1 MPLNQ
6 INRLIGQSMACAC
19 GRTHVVPVQQIC
31 FADNALDSLP
41 DWVQRYTGTQPVAI
55 VADERTQVLLG
66 AAAGDLLVQKGF
78 QVCTIV
84 VPDVAGQPPV
94 CDDRTFETLN
104 ARLPKAG
111 LLLAVGSGVINDLT
125 KWLAF
130 ARQRPY
136 ICLPTAAT
144 MNGYTAANV
153 APTLNGVKSLIRA
166 QAPVAVLAQA
176 DIIQQAPWHLTSA
189 GLGDVVAKTISVA
202 DWKLNHQVY
211 GEHYCAF
218 CADLIAGIEPLYLE
232 QPEALQS
239 GRTEGIAAVF
249 EALLLTGLAMTLMG
263 TSAPASGGEHLF
275 SHTLDMMSQRDGQP
289 HDLHGRQVG
298 IGTLL
303 AAALYTRLQRM
314 ESVCVTTLP
323 PEIDRAFWGPLAD
336 AVASQYAAKQPHLP
350 RLRAWLADPAGW
362 SSWRHQITPPANT
375 FFKIATCLKTAEA
388 AHTLADIGCS
398 KERAR
403 QALLHAH
410 EIRSRVTVID
420 LAWLSGIL
428 PRAADEILADLS

>member
-1 MPLNQ
+1 
-6 INRLIGQSMACAC
+6 MACAC
-19 GRTHVVPVQQIC
+19 GQTHVVPVRHIC
-31 FADNALDSLP
+31 FAEDALERLP
-41 DWVQRYTGTQPVAI
+41 DAVRRYAGPPPVASVAI
-55 VADERTQVLLG
+55 IADERTQVILG
-66 AAAGDLLVQKGF
+66 AAAGDLLAQKGF
-78 QVCTIV
+78 QVCPMV
-84 VPDVAGQPPV
+84 VPDVAGKPPV
-94 CDDRTFETLN
+94 CDDRTFDTLK
-104 ARLPKAG
+104 ALLPAVG
-111 LLLAVGSGVINDLT
+111 VLLAVGSGVINDLT

-130 ARQRPY
+130 ARQCPY

-166 QAPVAVLAQA
+166 QAPVAVVAPA
-176 DIIQQAPWHLTSA
+176 NIIQQAPWHLTSA

-218 CADLIAGIEPLYLE
+218 CANLIADIEPLYLE

-239 GRTEGIAAVF
+239 RSREGIGAIF

-303 AAALYTRLQRM
+303 AAALYSRLQTIDAV
-314 ESVCVTTLP
+314 STVPPP
-323 PEIDRAFWGPLAD
+323 PEIDRPFWGPLAD
-336 AVASQYAAKQPHLP
+336 AVALQYAAKQAHLQK
-350 RLRAWLADPAGW
+350 LRAWLADPAGW
-362 SSWRHQITPPANT
+362 SVWRDQIVPPPET
-375 FFKIATCLKTAEA
+375 RSKIATCLKTAGA

-398 KERAR
+398 VDRAR

-410 EIRSRVTVID
+410 EIRSRVTIID

-428 PRAADEILADLS
+428 PRAVDEILAEVS